1 MTTQPYNQ
9 PAKAGWYPD
18 PSGTPRQRFFNG
30 MQWTDV
36 YDDFGGAPANDAKDP
51 AASKQT
57 AISLGV
63 IVLGI
68 VGLVMSMQS
77 TSLMNGTGTIWLG
90 VAIAAVALAASFFL
104 SGATWVKVVAS
115 ILLAI
120 ALFSALYMEHQMTEK
135 RTEISQMLSSSYRS

>member
-1 MTTQPYNQ
+1 MTQQPDQ
-9 PAKAGWYPD
+9 PTPAAPREIPAGWYPD
-18 PSGTPRQRFFNG
+18 PSGAPRQRYFNG
-30 MQWTDV
+30 MQWTDACTPLA
-36 YDDFGGAPANDAKDP
+36 DDVAPRKR
-51 AASKQT
+51 T

-77 TSLMNGTGTIWLG
+77 TSLMNGTGSIWLG
-90 VAIAAVALAASFFL
+90 VVIAAVALAASFFL
-104 SGATWVKVVAS
+104 GGATWVKVVAS

-120 ALFSALYMEHQMTEK
+120 ALFSALYMEQQMTEK